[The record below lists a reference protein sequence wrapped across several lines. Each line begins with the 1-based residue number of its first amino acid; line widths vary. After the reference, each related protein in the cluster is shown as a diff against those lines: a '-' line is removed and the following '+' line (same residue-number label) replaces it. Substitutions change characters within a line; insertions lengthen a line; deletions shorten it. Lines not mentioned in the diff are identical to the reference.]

1 MLKSMTGYGQAEF
14 EDEEL
19 CVRATVKTLNAKH
32 ADVNLHLSS
41 AFTDQEM
48 AWRQL
53 AITHLERGKIVLTIN
68 YEPKRA
74 ATPSMQIN
82 SALFRTHYT
91 ILQSLAEEVGAPTT
105 ALFQLALQTPEVI
118 TKADSDITL
127 AGYTQVME
135 RVIQEALQQC
145 DQARKEEGAILTQNI
160 AAYLQH
166 IKQGLASIEKLD
178 ANRIEASREKL
189 AAKLAPLKAAYPV
202 DENRLEQ
209 ELIYYT
215 ERLDITE
222 EKVRLTRHLAYFEAV
237 MSSDQAVGKKLS
249 FIAQE
254 IGREINTIGSKA
266 NDAAIQKHVVLMKD
280 ELEKIKEQL
289 QNIL

>member
-1 MLKSMTGYGQAEF
+1 MLKSMTGYGRAEF

-19 CVRATVKTLNAKH
+19 YVSATVKTLNAKH
-32 ADVNLHLSS
+32 ADVNLHLPS
-41 AFTDQEM
+41 AFTAQEI

-68 YEPKRA
+68 YESKRA

-82 SALFRTHYT
+82 RALFKAHYT
-91 ILQSLAEEVGAPTT
+91 MLQSLAEEVGAPAT

-118 TKADSDITL
+118 TKADNNITF
-127 AGYTQVME
+127 AGYTQVIE

-145 DQARKEEGAILTQNI
+145 DQTRRKEGAMLAQNI
-160 AAYLQH
+160 ATYLQH
-166 IKQGLASIEKLD
+166 IKQGLASVEKLD
-178 ANRIEASREKL
+178 ANRIEAIREKL
-189 AAKLAPLKAAYPV
+189 AAKLALLKGTYPV

-222 EKVRLTRHLAYFEAV
+222 EKVRLSCHLAYFEAV

-254 IGREINTIGSKA
+254 IGREINTIGSKS
-266 NDAAIQKHVVLMKD
+266 NDADIQKHVVLMKD